1 MIKENLKIRD
11 PKGVQSFIFKF
22 FYQLLHLR
30 KTSIPIASIY
40 IVISFMQCFGMKIL
54 NESTAYDQTT
64 FEIALRGFFKIILIK
79 PLLVTLG
86 VGYLTVVFLYLI
98 LAYFLI
104 HLVFIF
110 IIMHMIK
117 IKKTYLQ
124 FPLSFIR
131 MNSLLLYWVLI
142 LPIMD
147 TIITLFST
155 DPSINII
162 LSVTTSGSVFH
173 SVNLIIFT
181 IVGIGFFLLTF
192 CYSIFNNETSFCSQ
206 DALARQNWNF
216 ELIFYLERIASSF
229 FILFSFYSPLIWLEL
244 IMEILISLYLG
255 YNIFCLFPYFNEY
268 TAYFVN
274 ASFFAYIWITICLL
288 IRHVLFSIDYTFTG
302 VVYALVIGWCLILY
316 YVKGM
321 RESQEYKLIT
331 YSSYKK
337 IEHHTLFV
345 HYISIF
351 RKYIYENKD
360 NKYSSILYAVITK
373 HNSECINPLC
383 PLNTH
388 KDYYF
393 PLTNE
398 WSKAE
403 NRSLFDKIILIYL
416 FKGMFLVRSTI
427 GKVDSTFFID
437 NSILN
442 LFLI

>member
-1 MIKENLKIRD
+1 
-11 PKGVQSFIFKF
+11 
-22 FYQLLHLR
+22 
-30 KTSIPIASIY
+30 
-40 IVISFMQCFGMKIL
+40 MQCFGMKIL

-206 DALARQNWNF
+206 DALARQNWKD
-216 ELIFYLERIASSF
+216 RKS
-229 FILFSFYSPLIWLEL
+229 
-244 IMEILISLYLG
+244 
-255 YNIFCLFPYFNEY
+255 
-268 TAYFVN
+268 
-274 ASFFAYIWITICLL
+274 
-288 IRHVLFSIDYTFTG
+288 
-302 VVYALVIGWCLILY
+302 VV
-316 YVKGM
+316 
-321 RESQEYKLIT
+321 
-331 YSSYKK
+331 
-337 IEHHTLFV
+337 
-345 HYISIF
+345 
-351 RKYIYENKD
+351 
-360 NKYSSILYAVITK
+360 
-373 HNSECINPLC
+373 
-383 PLNTH
+383 
-388 KDYYF
+388 
-393 PLTNE
+393 
-398 WSKAE
+398 
-403 NRSLFDKIILIYL
+403 
-416 FKGMFLVRSTI
+416 
-427 GKVDSTFFID
+427 
-437 NSILN
+437 
-442 LFLI
+442 